1 MAQSKPKPTARTS
14 SKRKPVARKRKQAK
28 RASRIQDLEIELHGN
43 MLSYRRGGEGPPM
56 VLLHGIASNNR
67 TWDPVIEQLAETHTV
82 IAPDLIGHG
91 RSAKPM
97 GDYSVGGYASIV
109 RDLLLALE
117 IERFT
122 LVGHSLGGG
131 IAMQLLHMAPE
142 LVGRIVL
149 VDSGGLGRGL
159 GMALRAASLPGAP
172 LFLRTVASPPIQST
186 GRVAARVL
194 RGAGL
199 RLPTDVVEGF
209 AGIASLH
216 DSGARQA
223 FLNTVHAST
232 SLGGQRVSAVDKLYL
247 LDGCPALIIWG
258 EKDTIIPV
266 EHAYEAQELV
276 PEMTLAIVAGAGH
289 FPHIDAPEHFIALIH
304 DFEEATES
312 STITLE
318 SLGETM
324 RDATPEPT
332 PDPDPIEPVAT

>member
-1 MAQSKPKPTARTS
+1 MAQSKPKPV
-14 SKRKPVARKRKQAK
+14 KRKTSRRKAPK
-28 RASRIQDLEIELHGN
+28 SLIEDLEIELHGN
-43 MLSYRRGGEGPPM
+43 LISYRKGGSGPPM

-67 TWDPVIEQLAETHTV
+67 TWDPVIEQLAKTHTV

-97 GDYSVGGYASIV
+97 GDYSIGGYASIV

-131 IAMQLLHMAPE
+131 IALQLLHMAPE

-159 GMALRAASLPGAP
+159 GMVLRAASLPGAP
-172 LFLRTVASPPIQST
+172 IFLRTVASPPVQST
-186 GRVAARVL
+186 GRAAGGLLRRV
-194 RGAGL
+194 GL
-199 RLPTDVVEGF
+199 KLPTDVVEGF
-209 AGIASLH
+209 AGLASLH

-247 LDGCPALIIWG
+247 LDGCPALTIWG
-258 EKDTIIPV
+258 DHDTIIPV

-276 PEMTLAIVAGAGH
+276 PDMTLAIVAGAGH
-289 FPHIDAPEHFIALIH
+289 FPHIDAPDHFIKLVT
-304 DFEEATES
+304 DFEDSTQP

-324 RDATPEPT
+324 REATPEPT
-332 PDPDPIEPVAT
+332 LDPDPPQPVAT